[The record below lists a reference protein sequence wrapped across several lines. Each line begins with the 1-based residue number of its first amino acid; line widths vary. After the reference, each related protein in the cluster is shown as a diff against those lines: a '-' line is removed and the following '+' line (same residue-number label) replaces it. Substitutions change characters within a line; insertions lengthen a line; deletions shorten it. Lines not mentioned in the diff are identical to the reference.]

1 MGSTPHT
8 PTHSFHGTLEIE
20 HHWFPWLHAREH
32 RDQSEEAKAAGQV
45 HPCPTYTGFKLVEQK
60 GDKLPISEVR
70 KEARI
75 RLTLQ
80 ENHTYRPHENHNVS
94 RDIL

>member
-1 MGSTPHT
+1 MRENTEIRAKKQRLLVKCIHVL
-8 PTHSFHGTLEIE
+8 PTL
-20 HHWFPWLHAREH
+20 
-32 RDQSEEAKAAGQV
+32 
-45 HPCPTYTGFKLVEQK
+45 GFKLVEQK